1 MMATQSAAGDGL
13 MEERVFQGFEKNST
27 EQVVGLIQPFKGRWL
42 AHVRVAVSSRDGDEL
57 IPTRKG
63 VAIEVSRFK
72 ELRDA
77 VHELGN
83 VASRE
88 KVVAR
93 IEQTKRTEIRVGV
106 NEFKGDIL
114 CYVRTFYKDGAEE
127 EWKPGKGLS
136 LRVDQIEDLEQLV
149 DEMGAALDSQ

>member
-1 MMATQSAAGDGL
+1 
-13 MEERVFQGFEKNST
+13 MEERVFEGFEKNAT

-42 AHVRVAVSSRDGDEL
+42 AHIRIAVPSRDGDEL
-57 IPTRKG
+57 VPTRKG

-77 VHELGN
+77 VNELGK
-83 VASRE
+83 VASRD

-106 NEFKGDIL
+106 NEFKGDVL
-114 CYVRTFYKDGAEE
+114 CYVRTFYRDGGED

-136 LRVDQIEDLEQLV
+136 LRVDQIEDLEGLV
-149 DEMGAALDSQ
+149 DEIAAALDSQ